1 MEEKD
6 ENERKTR
13 KNTEYGEK
21 QQKLEENCRKQCIAP
36 EMAKMAEKQHVD
48 GKTPNCGEN
57 LVEKLEEK
65 KKKGWK
71 KRRKKGTKKGTKN
84 GRKAGGKKKR
94 KNSEKTMCIFK
105 LVLYCT
111 ATFCLQVQGFAFFG
125 EKGNKKTAIPCKQ
138 RGFGKRKKRSY
149 ASSHFFSDNG
159 QILEQI
165 HGESDT
171 KNGRKTG
178 GKRKKKYTEK
188 CEQKHGKTS
197 TKKFMGKTKNKEQ
210 KQKFHPI
217 KNKRW

>member
-1 MEEKD
+1 MNEKR
-6 ENERKTR
+6 EKTPNMAKNSKNWRKTAE
-13 KNTEYGEK
+13 NSV
-21 QQKLEENCRKQCIAP
+21 QHQK
-36 EMAKMAEKQHVD
+36 MAKMAEKQHVD

-84 GRKAGGKKKR
+84 GRKTGRKKKR

-197 TKKFMGKTKNKEQ
+197 TKKFMVKTKNKEQ